1 MRESISER
9 NIRAVLLA
17 ALLFISQGASAQAY
31 PNRPIRL
38 ITPYAAGGTTDILS
52 RLVGQKLTES
62 WGQAVIVLN
71 RGGGNTMIGTEALAK
86 SVPDGYTLML
96 MAMPH
101 VIVPLLLPAPYD
113 PIKDF
118 AAIGTVASNE
128 QVLVVN
134 PSSPVNNLQEFI
146 ALAKSK
152 PGQLNF
158 ATVDSGGPGH
168 LLMESLNAMLEA
180 KMLQVPYKGSG
191 PAMNAI
197 LGNEVHVYLAVPGP
211 IIPMIKAGRLKALA
225 VSGSER
231 MSTIPDVPTFAE
243 AGLQGF
249 DARTWYGVLAPAGTP
264 RDIIDK
270 LSAEIARIVA
280 MPDIQERLQTLA
292 MTPFVSSADQFA
304 KLMISDMA
312 RYKKIIETTHV
323 KIVK

>member
-1 MRESISER
+1 MKAFNEVVRMVT
-9 NIRAVLLA
+9 AGVLIAIAGSVA
-17 ALLFISQGASAQAY
+17 AQQAY
-31 PNRPIRL
+31 PNKPIRL

-62 WGQAVIVLN
+62 WGQSVIVLN

-86 SVPDGYTLML
+86 SAPDGYTLML

-134 PSSPVNNLQEFI
+134 SSLPVNNLQEFI

-168 LLMESLNAMLEA
+168 LLMESLNIMVGA

-211 IIPMIKAGRLKALA
+211 IVPSIKAGRLKALA
-225 VSGSER
+225 VSGNAR
-231 MSTIPDVPTFAE
+231 MSTLPEVPTFAE
-243 AGLQGF
+243 SGLQGF

-264 RDIIDK
+264 KDIIDK

-280 MPDIQERLQTLA
+280 LPDIQERLHTLA
-292 MTPFVSSADQFA
+292 VTPFISTADQFA
-304 KLMISDMA
+304 KLMITDMA
-312 RYKKIIETTHV
+312 RYKKIIETTQI